1 MRTLT
6 LIFLLIGNTA
16 LGAFENETEGLSLNE
31 AIETALLNNPSIVA
45 RSYEQRIADARYDMT
60 FSSRLPHVN
69 LHGSIARYHE
79 DRMITPRRPGDGDTL
94 QYTDQ
99 PLAGDVIVRMPL
111 FTGGRLINESRAAK
125 LLYDAAGHR
134 LTRNREEVVFNVS
147 SVFYSILA
155 QRHAIE
161 ALEFSQKTLQGHCSR
176 IKELIWAKKAAT
188 VDLLRTEVRLS
199 TLEYYLTQ
207 QKNILE
213 IQNRLLTNLMGVP
226 YTTNGFHVVTG
237 KLEPSKENIPDI
249 GTSLNNALL
258 SRPDYLAAQAT
269 LSARER
275 EMCAAKALR
284 SPSVSVRGAWGN
296 QWDTHDFEQNN
307 ETGSIMLEID
317 LPLFTGGY
325 ISAKVREKRAIQFAA
340 FEKLRQLELQIQLD
354 VETAVLN
361 INSSSELVRA
371 TGKSIE
377 QAKESLRIELEKDAC
392 AKGSVT
398 DVLDAQSAL
407 LESQMNYYRSLAD
420 YKIAHAQYR
429 LVTGKNF

>member
-1 MRTLT
+1 MKTNFTCSFFFSKPIMRTLT

-176 IKELIWAKKAAT
+176 IKELIWAKKSGH
-188 VDLLRTEVRLS
+188 R
-199 TLEYYLTQ
+199 
-207 QKNILE
+207 
-213 IQNRLLTNLMGVP
+213 
-226 YTTNGFHVVTG
+226 
-237 KLEPSKENIPDI
+237 
-249 GTSLNNALL
+249 
-258 SRPDYLAAQAT
+258 
-269 LSARER
+269 
-275 EMCAAKALR
+275 
-284 SPSVSVRGAWGN
+284 
-296 QWDTHDFEQNN
+296 
-307 ETGSIMLEID
+307 
-317 LPLFTGGY
+317 
-325 ISAKVREKRAIQFAA
+325 
-340 FEKLRQLELQIQLD
+340 
-354 VETAVLN
+354 
-361 INSSSELVRA
+361 
-371 TGKSIE
+371 
-377 QAKESLRIELEKDAC
+377 
-392 AKGSVT
+392 
-398 DVLDAQSAL
+398 
-407 LESQMNYYRSLAD
+407 
-420 YKIAHAQYR
+420 
-429 LVTGKNF
+429 